1 MNKRGPVT
9 IRGVA
14 AKVGL
19 STYTVSLALRGDRRV
34 PAETQARVKA
44 AADALGYRANP
55 LVSANMERVRR
66 SRWMKGTGATIGLV
80 YESRENGAL
89 WRTDADLIAGGRSK
103 AEELGFGCDEFDLG
117 EARYWT
123 ETVLG
128 RALLARGIS
137 GVVIAPFRQGG
148 RSRLALDYEKL
159 AVVACGY
166 SVTDPL
172 NLTRVSPDHYNN
184 CGGALAELYAA
195 GYRRVGLVLPATMQR
210 RSNYLWHARYLQ
222 FVWSHAMPVLPLL
235 ETSVDRGYSLEAFRA
250 WYIANRPEV
259 ILTVD
264 EEVERLFTQAGLKV
278 PGEVAWAV
286 LDWSAH
292 YFGGRVAG
300 MDQCMGRLG
309 EAAAELVA
317 RKLWANQF
325 GLPDLPQTTELR
337 GVWRPG
343 ESAPSRLGASAE
355 SGGTSLR
362 QQ

>member
-1 MNKRGPVT
+1 MNKRGPLT
-9 IRGVA
+9 IRWVA

-19 STYTVSLALRGDRRV
+19 STYTVSLALRGDPRV
-34 PAETQARVKA
+34 PAATQARVKA
-44 AADALGYRANP
+44 AAETLGYRANP

-80 YESRENGAL
+80 FESRDSGGL
-89 WRTDADLIAGGRSK
+89 WRTDADLIAGVRRK
-103 AEELGFGCDEFDLG
+103 AEELGFGCDAFDLG
-117 EARYWT
+117 EERYWT
-123 ETVLG
+123 ESVLA
-128 RALLARGIS
+128 RALVARGIT
-137 GVVIAPFRQGG
+137 GLVIAPLRQGG
-148 RSRLALDYEKL
+148 RSRLALNYEKL

-166 SVTDPL
+166 SVADPL

-222 FVWSHAMPVLPLL
+222 FLWSQGGAMPVLPLL

-250 WYIANRPEV
+250 WYIVNRPEV

-264 EEVERLFTQAGLKV
+264 EEVERLFTQAKLKV
-278 PGEVAWAV
+278 PDEVSWAV

-309 EAAAELVA
+309 EAAADLVA
-317 RKLWANQF
+317 RKLWANQY

-337 GVWRPG
+337 GVWRCG
-343 ESAPSRLGASAE
+343 ESAPNRLATR
-355 SGGTSLR
+355 GGQTEVS
-362 QQ
+362 